1 MEENYCVPNSPLTDI
16 VFIMKE
22 LAVMGYQY
30 YYQEVVH
37 STYIKDTFTI
47 YISFKLSI
55 SLG

>member
-16 VFIMKE
+16 VFTMKE
-22 LAVMGYQY
+22 LAVVGYQY

-37 STYIKDTFTI
+37 STYLKDTLTI